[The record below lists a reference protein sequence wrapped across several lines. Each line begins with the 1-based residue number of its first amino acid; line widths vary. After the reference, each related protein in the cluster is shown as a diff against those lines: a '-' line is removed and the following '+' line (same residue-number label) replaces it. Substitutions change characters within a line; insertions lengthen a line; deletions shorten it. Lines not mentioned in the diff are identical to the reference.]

1 MTPVSKRALR
11 TLTSTRMSS
20 PSKRIRRVGVDEC
33 DFQRQP
39 SICGQRMLRKSEI
52 ALVDMNVSCSAL
64 EKVLLLYASGDSDS
78 SMQISIITGMQR
90 HMDQWTDLC
99 SYAPSQLVPPKHTD
113 KLSSGTTSNQ
123 KEKAVGWVDMVALL
137 DSDLS
142 RPASDTGG

>member
-1 MTPVSKRALR
+1 MTPVSRWAQR
-11 TLTSTRMSS
+11 TLASTRMSS

-52 ALVDMNVSCSAL
+52 ALVDMNVSWSAL

-78 SMQISIITGMQR
+78 SMQISIITGMQK

-99 SYAPSQLVPPKHTD
+99 SYAPSQLVPPKTHGQAVVWD
-113 KLSSGTTSNQ
+113 DVKPKRKSRGLGRHGCSS
-123 KEKAVGWVDMVALL
+123 
-137 DSDLS
+137 
-142 RPASDTGG
+142 R